1 MLTPLDVP
9 ELVRQRAMSNGI
21 AGRRWLDDLPETVAA
36 LTDRWH
42 LELGN
47 SFRGGTAAFVAAAMD
62 RAGRP
67 CVLKVAMPL
76 EIDDDSFDRSVRV
89 HQLARGHDRSEAG
102 DLQGRRRGDREL
114 QRRVRAAPFDRDV
127 FGYFEAGADG
137 SRVRTIRRSDCS
149 TSVTRHALRRG
160 RSVPDNPVTLQVTG
174 WGGVPPTATAV
185 VLNVTYRAS

>member
-89 HQLARGHDRSEAG
+89 HQLARGMTVPKLVICKVGDAG
-102 DLQGRRRGDREL
+102 IVSFSAECEPLHLIATCSATSRP
-114 QRRVRAAPFDRDV
+114 APTAPAF
-127 FGYFEAGADG
+127 A
-137 SRVRTIRRSDCS
+137 RSD
-149 TSVTRHALRRG
+149 G
-160 RSVPDNPVTLQVTG
+160 
-174 WGGVPPTATAV
+174 ATA
-185 VLNVTYRAS
+185 RHP